1 MVVPEDG
8 VGGTTGLSSL
18 EHAANRTANS
28 VWLTDV
34 TEMKYFSSHKN
45 DTEKLYLSAIFD
57 LKARDVIAYTV
68 SERNDNALVLTNF
81 EQARNK
87 YPDAKPL
94 FHSDRGYQYTS
105 KAFRRKL
112 DEAGMT
118 QSMSRVGRCI
128 DNGPMEGFWG
138 ILKSEMYYLRKF
150 QSKEQLI
157 QAIDDFI
164 DYYNTRRRQH
174 NLDCL
179 PPAEYRKVLQRKESQ
194 EAFEKQKC

>member
-1 MVVPEDG
+1 
-8 VGGTTGLSSL
+8 
-18 EHAANRTANS
+18 
-28 VWLTDV
+28 
-34 TEMKYFSSHKN
+34 
-45 DTEKLYLSAIFD
+45 
-57 LKARDVIAYTV
+57 
-68 SERNDNALVLTNF
+68 
-81 EQARNK
+81 
-87 YPDAKPL
+87 
-94 FHSDRGYQYTS
+94 
-105 KAFRRKL
+105 
-112 DEAGMT
+112 MT

-128 DNGPMEGFWG
+128 DNGPMEGFCG

-194 EAFEKQKC
+194 ETFEKQKC